1 MDWLNNQTWWFFMI
15 FILCKMAFE
24 SDTAYLIDGYGSN
37 ID

>member
-1 MDWLNNQTWWFFMI
+1 MI
-15 FILCKMAFE
+15 FYDFYSLQNGIWWHAFE